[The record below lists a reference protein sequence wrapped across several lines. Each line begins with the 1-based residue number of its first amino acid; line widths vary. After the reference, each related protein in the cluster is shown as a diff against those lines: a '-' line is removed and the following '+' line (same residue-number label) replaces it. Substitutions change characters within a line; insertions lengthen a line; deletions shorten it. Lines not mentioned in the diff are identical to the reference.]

1 MGKNNQIAATST
13 PSEQENERKTFFL
26 SPSLADICI
35 ICHIDIT
42 VKYPKE
48 KDKRNKLRLWKDSVI
63 KTKDCLEVEK
73 FWEKRFSVTGIRRS
87 TPHGKSMIE
96 TNKLNLVYH
105 IFRS

>member
-73 FWEKRFSVTGIRRS
+73 FVGEEIQRNRDSSLHSSWEI
-87 TPHGKSMIE
+87 HD
-96 TNKLNLVYH
+96 
-105 IFRS
+105 